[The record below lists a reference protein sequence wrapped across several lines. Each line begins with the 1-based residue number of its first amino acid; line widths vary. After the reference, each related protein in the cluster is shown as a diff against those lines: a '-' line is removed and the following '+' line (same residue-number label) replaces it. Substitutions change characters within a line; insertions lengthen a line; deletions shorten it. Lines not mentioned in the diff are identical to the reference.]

1 MADRQSIDTEK
12 TDSRHGAEKDCEEF
26 VCDLL
31 SDEVAVTEEYEEILA
46 DCDKQGMSERD
57 LWQSM
62 ALYLQKGVVKEQG
75 SYPPGISD
83 WYGEKL
89 RKRIITLIGK
99 LPSESLEEFR
109 GLVAFT
115 ASFLTRV
122 EFVCDLIVYL
132 FAERE
137 KGWEREETDKSE
149 YIQFFTEKLMWEL
162 EVITRVAEGTPLESV
177 NGEYVDW
184 LMDRILDGEVMA

>member
-137 KGWEREETDKSE
+137 KGLEREEADRRIYME
-149 YIQFFTEKLMWEL
+149 FFVQKLMWEL
-162 EVITRVAEGTPLESV
+162 EMIRQIGDEKSLREL
-177 NGEYVDW
+177 NGEYVGW
-184 LMDRILDGEVMA
+184 LADRILDGEVLI